1 MYITVKNVK
10 RIREQLAYS
19 NSIDALFDSD
29 NIETVTLDSN
39 DEVVILKLVRTKT
52 YCVDTPTTRFQKIN
66 QDTMCKYLNLI
77 DNIIAKHPNPE
88 EEYYSFKIP
97 KKTKGYRQIN
107 APTTELKK
115 DMKRIANILGKGMQI
130 LAHDSAW
137 AYVPGR
143 DVVNA
148 MKEHTNN
155 GSRWY
160 LKLDLKDF
168 FGSCNPEFI
177 VRQLNK
183 IYPFAQYR
191 SERQDRI
198 IERLSKFATLNGG
211 LPQGT
216 PLSPILTNLIMV
228 EWDYKINNILS
239 KLIEKKAIPT
249 QRYVYTRY
257 ADDIIISAK
266 NKFDPAFIT
275 SIIMQIIKE
284 EEYPFTLNKDKI
296 RFGSSSG
303 RNWNLGVMCNKEN
316 KTTVGHKKKHDIKNY
331 LFNYINNSETYTLDD
346 LRWLL
351 GQLSWLRNVE
361 EDYFEGLMR
370 YYRTK
375 FNIDIWEDIIDNIK
389 KRGNSYD

>member
-19 NSIDALFDSD
+19 NSIDELFDSD
-29 NIETVTLDSN
+29 NSETVTLDSN

-66 QDTMCKYLNLI
+66 QDTMWKYLNLI

-88 EEYYSFKIP
+88 EAYYSFKIP

-107 APTTELKK
+107 APTSELKK

-177 VRQLNK
+177 VKQLNK

-198 IERLSKFATLNGG
+198 IEKLSKFATLNGG

-275 SIIMQIIKE
+275 SIIMQMIKE

-316 KTTVGHKKKHDIKNY
+316 KTTVGHRKKHDIKNY

-361 EDYFEGLMR
+361 ADYFEGLMR

-389 KRGNSYD
+389 KRGNNYD

>member
-19 NSIDALFDSD
+19 NSIDELFDSD

-66 QDTMCKYLNLI
+66 QDTMWKYLNLI

-107 APTTELKK
+107 APTSELKK

-177 VRQLNK
+177 VKQLNK

-198 IERLSKFATLNGG
+198 IEKLSKFATLNGG

-275 SIIMQIIKE
+275 SIIMQMIKE

-316 KTTVGHKKKHDIKNY
+316 KTTVGHRKKHDIKNY

-361 EDYFEGLMR
+361 TDYFEGLMR

-389 KRGNSYD
+389 KRGNNYD

>member
-19 NSIDALFDSD
+19 NSIDELFDSD

-66 QDTMCKYLNLI
+66 QDTMWKYLNLI

-88 EEYYSFKIP
+88 EAYYSFKIP

-107 APTTELKK
+107 APTSELKK

-177 VRQLNK
+177 VKQLNK

-198 IERLSKFATLNGG
+198 IEKLSKFATLNGG

-275 SIIMQIIKE
+275 SIIMQMIKE

-316 KTTVGHKKKHDIKNY
+316 KTTVGHRKKHDIKNY

-361 EDYFEGLMR
+361 ADYFEGLMR

-389 KRGNSYD
+389 KRGNNYD